1 MSRAYLVLDRIQIEG
16 LTDRL
21 FELTGGA
28 TVHSLYQRTAYKALE
43 NVGPVLI
50 GVTPESPLAQVFS
63 QQWSATAGIWL
74 ESAAEPEQVV
84 AHLRGLIHARAEG
97 VTTVLFRFYDP
108 RIAASWLADLPS
120 HERDRLMGPVR
131 LICLPD
137 AQIVQ
142 QSEHPAIPYADQ
154 PWLALTAEALD
165 GLNAAK
171 RRFFTTQ
178 LIEHVQRNFPEALL
192 QLDPA
197 ARQQWALDCQAGAA
211 RNGFSA
217 MDEVLLWS
225 RFVAVLGNNFPD
237 DAEHGVYRQLL
248 AEPGIAPR
256 QRLDNLN
263 HALTHQLLTDKDF
276 AQ

>member
-1 MSRAYLVLDRIQIEG
+1 MSRAYLVLDRIQIAN

-28 TVHSLYQRTAYKALE
+28 TVHSLYQRTAYSALE

-50 GVTPESPLAQVFS
+50 GVTPDSPLAQIFS
-63 QQWSATAGIWL
+63 QEWSATAGIWL
-74 ESAAEPEQVV
+74 ESATEPGQVL
-84 AHLRGLIHARAEG
+84 AHLRGLIHARVEG
-97 VTTVLFRFYDP
+97 VTTVLFRFFDP
-108 RIAASWLADLPS
+108 RIAALWLTALPA
-120 HERDRLMGPVR
+120 HERDRQMGPVR
-131 LICLPD
+131 LIRLPD
-137 AQIVQ
+137 SQILQ
-142 QSEHPAIPYADQ
+142 QSQHPVIPYADQ
-154 PWLALTAEALD
+154 PWLSLTAEQLD
-165 GLNAAK
+165 HLNAT
-171 RRFFTTQ
+171 RRQFFTEQ
-178 LIEHVQRNFPEALL
+178 LIEHVQRNFPEAIL

-237 DAEHGVYRQLL
+237 DPEHGVYRQLL
-248 AEPGIAPR
+248 AEPGIAPSR
-256 QRLDNLN
+256 RLDNLN
-263 HALTHQLLTDKDF
+263 HVLTHQLLTDKDF